1 MSSKGPGALAAGIG
15 KAEFCGACAK
25 FPTGVTIVTVRDAQ
39 GSPHGMTA
47 SSFTSVSLAPPLVL
61 VCVDHGAKVLGHL
74 RPSKYLGINILSE
87 SQHQLSVHFARRG
100 QDRFDGVDWT
110 AGHHGVPLIPGVLA
124 ALECRIDRMEDAGDH
139 AIVIAEVLRTEFR
152 DGRPLVYF
160 GSGYHK
166 LDGSNGG

>member
-1 MSSKGPGALAAGIG
+1 MSSKGSGAPATGIG
-15 KAEFCGACAK
+15 RADFCSACAK
-25 FPTGVTIVTVRDAQ
+25 FPTGVTVVTVRDTL

-47 SSFTSVSLAPPLVL
+47 SSFTSVSLDPPLVL
-61 VCVDHGAKVLGHL
+61 VCVDHRAKLLEHV
-74 RPSKYLGINILSE
+74 RRSKYLGINILSE
-87 SQHQLSVHFARRG
+87 GQHQLSVHFARRE
-100 QDRFDGVDWT
+100 QDRFGGVDWT

-124 ALECRIDRMEDAGDH
+124 ALECRKVRMVDAGDH
-139 AIVIAEVLRTEFR
+139 AILIAEVLRTEYR